1 MLQYTPSDL
10 IISLS
15 LTPSQVLPEL
25 MAGVVAVL
33 ASMDLDVVN
42 QVMAAVVEGTGTPA
56 AVKVAQNEFGS
67 LVLLALV
74 KRGKEEASSDHT
86 NCSAHTQE
94 RW

>member
-10 IISLS
+10 SLS

-33 ASMDLDVVN
+33 ASMDLGVVN

-56 AVKVAQNEFGS
+56 AVKVAQNEVIHAVCVVIS
-67 LVLLALV
+67 KLWHPP
-74 KRGKEEASSDHT
+74 SSSTLPPYFTH
-86 NCSAHTQE
+86 QE
-94 RW
+94 S